1 MDTPEINPEQLLEI
15 SGNYWKACALH
26 AGVKLDIFTTI
37 GEKRRTDVEI
47 AQKLNLD
54 KRAVTTFLNALTAMS
69 LLKKTGDIYSN
80 TRSSKSFLS
89 KDSQDYIGYFIMHHH
104 HLIESWSQLDQAIK
118 TGKPIRA
125 SASQKD
131 KGQRK
136 NFNMGM
142 FNLARGLAP
151 RLSNQINISNRQ
163 HLIDLGGGPGTY
175 AVYFCLKNHRLKAT
189 VYDLPS
195 TQPYAKKIIEKF
207 GLSDRID
214 FIGGNYLEDGIQGT
228 YDVALLSN
236 ILHTEG
242 HENCQMIINKTVA
255 ILEPGGLV
263 VVHDFI
269 LDNTMDGPLF
279 PALFSL
285 NMLLGTNAGQSYS
298 EEQIM
303 GMLES
308 AGLKKIERH
317 PFQSPF
323 TSSIITGI
331 VG

>member
-1 MDTPEINPEQLLEI
+1 
-15 SGNYWKACALH
+15 
-26 AGVKLDIFTTI
+26 
-37 GEKRRTDVEI
+37 
-47 AQKLNLD
+47 
-54 KRAVTTFLNALTAMS
+54 
-69 LLKKTGDIYSN
+69 
-80 TRSSKSFLS
+80 
-89 KDSQDYIGYFIMHHH
+89 MHHH
-104 HLIESWSQLDQAIK
+104 HLVESWSQLDQAVK

-125 SASQKD
+125 SVSQRD

-255 ILEPGGLV
+255 VLEPGGLV

-317 PFQSPF
+317 PFQGPF
-323 TSSIITGI
+323 SSSIITGI

>member
-1 MDTPEINPEQLLEI
+1 MDTPELNPGQLLEI
-15 SGNYWKACALH
+15 SGDYWKACALH
-26 AGVKLDIFTTI
+26 AGVKLDIFTAI

-54 KRAVTTFLNALTAMS
+54 KRAVTTFLNALTAMN

-89 KDSQDYIGYFIMHHH
+89 KDSQDYIGYFILHHH
-104 HLIESWSQLDQAIK
+104 HLVVSWSQLDRAVK
-118 TGKPIRA
+118 TGKPIRTG
-125 SASQKD
+125 ASQKD
-131 KGQRK
+131 KGQRES
-136 NFNMGM
+136 FIMGM

-151 RLSNQINISNRQ
+151 RLSNQINLSNRQ

-175 AVYFCLKNHRLKAT
+175 AVYFCLKNPRLKAT

-195 TQPYAKKIIEKF
+195 TQPFAEKIIEKF

-214 FIGGNYLEDGIQGT
+214 FIEGNYLEDSIQGT

-236 ILHTEG
+236 ILHTDG

-255 ILEPGGLV
+255 ALEPGGLV

-285 NMLLGTNAGQSYS
+285 NMLLGTDAGQSYS

-317 PFQSPF
+317 PFQGPSA
-323 TSSIITGI
+323 SGIITGI
-331 VG
+331 VE

>member
-1 MDTPEINPEQLLEI
+1 MDTPEINPGQLLEI
-15 SGNYWKACALH
+15 SGDYWKACALH
-26 AGVKLDIFTTI
+26 AGVKLDIFTAI
-37 GEKRRTDVEI
+37 GEKRRTAVEI

-54 KRAVTTFLNALTAMS
+54 KRAVTTFLDALTAMN

-89 KDSQDYIGYFIMHHH
+89 KDSQDYIGYFILHHH
-104 HLIESWSQLDQAIK
+104 HLVVSWSQLDQAVK
-118 TGKPIRA
+118 SGKPIRTG
-125 SASQKD
+125 ASQKD
-131 KGQRK
+131 KNQRES
-136 NFNMGM
+136 FIMGM
-142 FNLARGLAP
+142 FNLSKGLAP
-151 RLSNQINISNRQ
+151 RLADQINVSNRQ

-175 AVYFCLKNHRLKAT
+175 AVYFCLKNPRLKAT

-195 TQPYAKKIIEKF
+195 TQPFAEKIIKKF
-207 GLSDRID
+207 DLSDRID
-214 FIGGNYLEDGIQGT
+214 FIEGNYLEDDIEGT

-236 ILHTEG
+236 ILHAEG

-255 ILEPGGLV
+255 ALEPGGLI
-263 VVHDFI
+263 VVHDFV
-269 LDNTMDGPLF
+269 LDSTMDGPLF

-285 NMLLGTNAGQSYS
+285 NMLLGTDAGQSYS

-317 PFQSPF
+317 PFQGPSD
-323 TSSIITGI
+323 SGIITGI
-331 VG
+331 VE